1 MVRLIA
7 SRLAGGL
14 LTLLVASILI
24 FAVVEVLPGDAAT
37 AFLGRDASEE
47 SVAALR
53 EEFGLNR
60 PVTVRYLEWISG
72 FASGDLGSSVA
83 NGVPVSQL
91 IGDRLLNSAVLGLLT
106 FALLVPLSLFIGT
119 ITALRRGSKLDT
131 GIQVVTLATAALP
144 EFVVGIGLI
153 FVFVYLWPV
162 LPAVSLEISPSAL
175 ILPTASL
182 LLVALAFTARMVRAG
197 VIDVLQSDHVAMARL
212 KGVPER
218 LVIRRHV
225 LPNALVPAA
234 QALVLT
240 AAWMA
245 GGIVIIE
252 FLFGY
257 PGIGEG
263 FVQAVS
269 SRDAATVESLT
280 LILVGIYVVANLVSD
295 VFAVLVTPRLRTQVL

>member
-1 MVRLIA
+1 MIRLIV

-24 FAVVEVLPGDAAT
+24 FAIVEILPGDAAT
-37 AFLGRDASEE
+37 AFLGRDASDEAA
-47 SVAALR
+47 AALR
-53 EEFGLNR
+53 AEFGLDR
-60 PVTVRYLEWISG
+60 PVTVRYAEWISG
-72 FASGDLGSSVA
+72 FVRGDLGRSVA
-83 NGVPVSQL
+83 NDVPVSEL
-91 IGDRLLNSAVLGLLT
+91 IGERLANSAILGIVT
-106 FALLVPLSLFIGT
+106 FALLVPLSLLVGT
-119 ITALRRGSKLDT
+119 IAALRQGSRLDT
-131 GIQVVTLATAALP
+131 TIQVVTLATAALP

-153 FVFVYLWPV
+153 LVFVYAWPV
-162 LPAVSLEISPSAL
+162 LPAVSLEVTPTSL

-197 VIDVLQSDHVAMARL
+197 VIEVLQSDHVVMARL

-225 LPNALVPAA
+225 LPNALVPAG

-240 AAWMA
+240 AAWMT
-245 GGIVIIE
+245 GGIVIVE

-280 LILVGIYVVANLVSD
+280 LILVAIYVVANLASD